1 MNKRLLKAAGWSLA
15 LAVLLTVFMAYLR
28 PEVAMTLAQ
37 QLWACF

>member
-1 MNKRLLKAAGWSLA
+1 MTPRRIATWAVCA
-15 LAVLLTVFMAYLR
+15 VVLLLVFMAYLR